1 MGKWVF
7 DDMKKLVGSRANR
20 NKGGFMVVVSN
31 IFVFCASLDR
41 KEKTHFDEHLFIEFK
56 TGWNHKKNVLLE
68 IPPPRKGSQK
78 LINQATKNIKNIIAP
93 KIYFNQPLATQKKGK
108 TAKQTSKQKLQA
120 GSYSKPCMLTAK
132 ARVIQATLDHKENK
146 NMEANKA
153 FVSF

>member
-1 MGKWVF
+1 MDERWVF
-7 DDMKKLVGSRANR
+7 DDLKKMFGSRAR

-78 LINQATKNIKNIIAP
+78 LINQATKTSKTSSPP
-93 KIYFNQPLATQKKGK
+93 KFTSTNRWLPKKGK

-120 GSYSKPCMLTAK
+120 GSYSKPCMLRAT
-132 ARVIQATLDHKENK
+132 ARVIQETLDYKESK